1 VVHGKG
7 SLIGKMPGDAWRKFA
22 NLRAYLAFMWTHPG
36 KKLLFMGC
44 EIAQDREWNHDDEV
58 AWDQLGE
65 PEHAAT
71 QTLVRDL
78 NRLYAEEQAL
88 HARDADP
95 AGFNWIV
102 GGDTQNSVFVYA
114 RFGAEGDAPIVVL
127 LNMTPEPRF
136 DYAIGLPRA
145 GRWEEILNSD
155 ADRYGGGN
163 IGNGGS
169 IEAIAAPAHGQQAS
183 ARVTLPPL
191 AAVVLRYS
199 EDRP

>member
-1 VVHGKG
+1 
-7 SLIGKMPGDAWRKFA
+7 MPGDAWRKFA
-22 NLRAYLAFMWTHPG
+22 NLRAYLAFLWTHPG

-44 EIAQDREWNHDDEV
+44 EIAQDAEWNHDGEV

-71 QTLVRDL
+71 QALVRDL
-78 NRLYAEEQAL
+78 NRLYAEQPAL
-88 HARDADP
+88 HTRDADP
-95 AGFNWIV
+95 AGFDWIV
-102 GGDTQNSVFVYA
+102 GGDTTNSVFAYA
-114 RFGAEGDAPIVVL
+114 RYGAVGDAPIVVL

-136 DYAIGLPRA
+136 DYETGLPRA

-163 IGNGGS
+163 IGNGGFV
-169 IEAIAAPAHGQQAS
+169 EGLATPAHGRPAS

-191 AAVVLRYS
+191 AAVVLLFS
-199 EDRP
+199 GDRS